1 DVLRQDDFPQY
12 GENHL
17 MTVLALIYFVI
28 FVLVNVV
35 VAVLMKKLD
44 ESNRIISSV
53 RVALSTISESEDDL
67 IQYCQHFC
75 SNNLLFKKRTYLK
88 DFLHGRSVDEEGEQ
102 QDTDDDLFDKKEHIN
117 ENAEST
123 DEEIH
128 PEKEKDLLWLTREG
142 LMKPLSLGWKACQ
155 EENEEFYYYYFN
167 TEKSSWDRP
176 YDDIYK
182 THVIQARG
190 SNGTDRKENESTAVI
205 TPYPPM
211 SFTINTGTTST
222 IRLEHLVQEQ
232 EERKLR
238 NKMKVDLT
246 LIENNIREN
255 LLHENKS
262 LENRQQNELNNI
274 EETIEREKQELQKKL
289 NYLNLEQ
296 QNNTNIQI
304 RLLQMKHEF
313 DEKLH
318 NVKNLYKNEIEDL
331 TRCYKQITVKND
343 TLEKRLTQSSSENF
357 ETFTTD
363 GSRCVESLE
372 RKLQDAQPELKTI
385 DDSNKLIQSS
395 STRKSLSNRIHDD
408 DDDDEELSDTD
419 NPSWKGKLNTNE
431 ILHEEPRF
439 ISSLPNGKRFVV
451 GQDYDKINIIH
462 LVAKW
467 IAEYGLPGALD
478 LNYDIARK
486 YTPPWYDEEL
496 QGLAAGSGVLY
507 KDSRRLNLLPE
518 LINAA

>member
-1 DVLRQDDFPQY
+1 
-12 GENHL
+12 
-17 MTVLALIYFVI
+17 
-28 FVLVNVV
+28 
-35 VAVLMKKLD
+35 
-44 ESNRIISSV
+44 
-53 RVALSTISESEDDL
+53 
-67 IQYCQHFC
+67 
-75 SNNLLFKKRTYLK
+75 
-88 DFLHGRSVDEEGEQ
+88 
-102 QDTDDDLFDKKEHIN
+102 
-117 ENAEST
+117 
-123 DEEIH
+123 
-128 PEKEKDLLWLTREG
+128 
-142 LMKPLSLGWKACQ
+142 
-155 EENEEFYYYYFN
+155 
-167 TEKSSWDRP
+167 
-176 YDDIYK
+176 
-182 THVIQARG
+182 
-190 SNGTDRKENESTAVI
+190 
-205 TPYPPM
+205 
-211 SFTINTGTTST
+211 
-222 IRLEHLVQEQ
+222 
-232 EERKLR
+232 
-238 NKMKVDLT
+238 MKVDLT

-313 DEKLH
+313 DEKLR
-318 NVKNLYKNEIEDL
+318 NVKNRYKNEIEDL
-331 TRCYKQITVKND
+331 TRYYEQITVKND
-343 TLEKRLTQSSSENF
+343 TLEKHSTQVSSENF
-357 ETFTTD
+357 ETFTAH
-363 GSRCVESLE
+363 GSQCVESLE